1 MTFLYDDPRTFAAD
15 ALRGF
20 SQAYARFVRLA
31 PGGVLRAV
39 AAERKVAL
47 VIGGGSGHYPAFAG
61 YVGRGLADAAVA
73 GDVFASPST
82 SSIAR
87 LARLAHQ
94 GAGILLGFGNY
105 AGDVLNFGAA
115 ARRLVSEGIDVRIL
129 AVTDDV
135 ASAPAETPS
144 LRRGVAGDV
153 AVFKAAGAAAEAGLD
168 VDEVERFARL
178 ANSRTF
184 SFGVAYR
191 GCTLPG
197 AREPLFVVPAREM
210 AIGLGIHGEPGV
222 SEGPVVTAS
231 ELAQVLVERLLRERP
246 ADASGRV
253 AVILNGLGGTK
264 YEELFGAWAA
274 IERQLERNGLT
285 AVAPEVGE
293 FVTSLDMAGC
303 SLTLTWLDQGLEE
316 LWLAPCESAAFRRGP
331 EIFREVPVPIEDAPA
346 PVAIPRAVA
355 ASQESAKCI
364 ERALKRIAE
373 AMHSAE
379 SRLGDIDAF
388 AGDGDHGFC
397 MSRGSDAASKAATAA
412 ARPWRRRGKRPAAR
426 RGRLGRSSG
435 RRFGRSLGGR
445 PARLGRC
452 FLRRRSGHG
461 GRRRQGRT
469 YGARRGDEPRG
480 RADRRQDAGRRVRTL
495 CRNPRARGRG
505 RPKPRRGVALGGGRR
520 FRRRDRHRSARP
532 EARPGAAPGGEER
545 RPSGPGRDLLG
556 IVRAGGRRG
565 PALVLALR
573 RREAP
578 SNLV

>member
-1 MTFLYDDPRTFAAD
+1 MTFLHDDPRTFAAD

-20 SQAYARFVRLA
+20 SQAYGRFVRLA

-61 YVGRGLADAAVA
+61 YVGRGLAHAAVA

-82 SSIAR
+82 SSIAL

-129 AVTDDV
+129 AVTDGV

-168 VDEVERFARL
+168 IDEVERMARL
-178 ANSRTF
+178 ANSRTY

-264 YEELFGAWAA
+264 CEELFGAWGA
-274 IERQLERNGLT
+274 IERQLERKGLT

-316 LWLAPCESAAFRRGP
+316 LWLTPCESAAFRRGP
-331 EIFREVPVPIEDAPA
+331 EVSREVLVPIEDAPA
-346 PVAIPRAVA
+346 PVPTFPAAAA
-355 ASQESAKCI
+355 ASQLSAGCVA
-364 ERALKRIAE
+364 RALGRIAE
-373 AMHSAE
+373 AMHHAE
-379 SRLGDIDAF
+379 SELGDIDAF
-388 AGDGDHGFC
+388 AGDGDHGLC
-397 MSRGSDAASKAATAA
+397 MSRGSDAASKVATAA
-412 ARPWRRRGKRPAAR
+412 AALGEASCSLPGTPARIEREALRALSGGAPCAPGAMLSPTPVRSRRQTLSRAHAR
-426 RGRLGRSSG
+426 RW
-435 RRFGRSLGGR
+435 
-445 PARLGRC
+445 AR
-452 FLRRRSGHG
+452 
-461 GRRRQGRT
+461 
-469 YGARRGDEPRG
+469 
-480 RADRRQDAGRRVRTL
+480 
-495 CRNPRARGRG
+495 
-505 RPKPRRGVALGGGRR
+505 
-520 FRRRDRHRSARP
+520 
-532 EARPGAAPGGEER
+532 
-545 RPSGPGRDLLG
+545 
-556 IVRAGGRRG
+556 
-565 PALVLALR
+565 
-573 RREAP
+573 
-578 SNLV
+578 